1 MEVNESLLDKYHRAL
16 RRGNPIEIG
25 LIENKLGLNKTLIL
39 SRGCYFE
46 YQTYIKIP
54 NVIDRGLINDCPTL
68 DNKIN
73 CSVCTHECKLRMQ
86 QFEQSKEDTL
96 PEYPPAVIYY

>member
-25 LIENKLGLNKTLIL
+25 L
-39 SRGCYFE
+39 
-46 YQTYIKIP
+46 
-54 NVIDRGLINDCPTL
+54 NDCPTL

-73 CSVCTHECKLRMQ
+73 CSVCTHECKLRLQ
-86 QFEQSKEDTL
+86 LDQSKVETSPESL
-96 PEYPPAVIYY
+96 PADIYY